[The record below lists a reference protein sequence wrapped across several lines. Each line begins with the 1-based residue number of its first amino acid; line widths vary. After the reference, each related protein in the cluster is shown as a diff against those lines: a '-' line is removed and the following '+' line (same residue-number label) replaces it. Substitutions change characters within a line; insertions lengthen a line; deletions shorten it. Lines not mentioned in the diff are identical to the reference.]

1 MLTTWVKMLYTP
13 EFELTSV
20 HRLTEWHSP
29 CRFFFCDANLFHHSA
44 PELHPASLWLFEFRS
59 PRTSNQNLVNSSG
72 VLDLAIN
79 DHYLVHVVLNMKAP
93 KQTPNYINTRSFKN
107 YRAEQFSIDIAHIPW
122 DTVDLMESVD
132 GKLDA
137 FNDLFLT
144 CLDNHAPIK
153 TVKLKCL
160 QNPSITSEIEKLV
173 KTWNRLHRRARKS
186 GSEEDWQAFMSLRR
200 DIK

>member
-1 MLTTWVKMLYTP
+1 MLLTP
-13 EFELTSV
+13 EFQLTSV

-29 CRFFFCDANLFHHSA
+29 CRFFLWCKSFSSFRSWTSS
-44 PELHPASLWLFEFRS
+44 SLWLFEFRS
-59 PRTSNQNLVNSSG
+59 PRASNQNLVISSG
-72 VLDLAIN
+72 VVDLTIS
-79 DHYLVHVVLNMKAP
+79 DHYLVYVVLNIKAP

-107 YRAEQFSIDIAHIPW
+107 YRAGQFSNDIAHIPW

-153 TVKLKCL
+153 TVKLKRL
-160 QNPSITSEIEKLV
+160 QNPSITSEIKKLI
-173 KTWNRLHRRARKS
+173 KTRNRLHERARKS
-186 GSEEDWQAFMSLRR
+186 GSQEDWQAFMSLRR
-200 DIK
+200 DII

>member
-1 MLTTWVKMLYTP
+1 
-13 EFELTSV
+13 
-20 HRLTEWHSP
+20 
-29 CRFFFCDANLFHHSA
+29 
-44 PELHPASLWLFEFRS
+44 
-59 PRTSNQNLVNSSG
+59 
-72 VLDLAIN
+72 
-79 DHYLVHVVLNMKAP
+79 MKAP

-186 GSEEDWQAFMSLRR
+186 GSEEDWQAFMTSTTEYKMKRKAIRQAERKYYNKQVMVNKDNSGSMWKTKLRALPSKPTR
-200 DIK
+200 VLNTPKTQGHWRTNLIAFLFL